1 MSPWALN
8 RLSHAISR
16 GAVFGYPTDTIWGFG
31 CHPLIRH
38 SVERILEIKRRS
50 PNKGLILLSSKLD
63 YCYDY
68 IDADPHELEP
78 MRHPCARPTS
88 WLVGA
93 SEFCPAAIRGGFPTV
108 AIRITG
114 HPLIQALCDSLQ
126 APIVSTS
133 ANRAGRSPVRSALQM
148 RKQFDAELDYI
159 VTGFS
164 AGSGRP
170 SEIKFLHDG
179 ASVRSSH

>member
-8 RLSHAISR
+8 RLSRAISR

-31 CHPLIRH
+31 CHPQIRD
-38 SVERILEIKRRS
+38 SVARILEIKNRS
-50 PNKGLILLSSKLD
+50 QNKGLILLSSRLE
-63 YCYDY
+63 YCFDY
-68 IDADPHELEP
+68 IDADAQQLESV
-78 MRHPCARPTS
+78 RHPRARPTS
-88 WLVGA
+88 WLVPA
-93 SEFCPAAIRGGFPTV
+93 SIHCPTWIRGDFPTV

-114 HPLIQALCDSLQ
+114 HPLIETLCESLQ

-133 ANRAGRSPVRSALQM
+133 ANRAGRAPARNALQM
-148 RKQFDAELDYI
+148 RKQFAAELDYI

-179 ASVRSSH
+179 ASVRSNH